1 MRKDKIT
8 DILTFLSR
16 CKSLESNKRY
26 GSSLLKDK
34 RNSVAE
40 HSWRLSMMAIV
51 IVTECNIEVDMK
63 KVLELC
69 TLHDLAEATTGDI
82 DAYEQIIN
90 GKKLVEEK
98 AVMED
103 KAVNEMTN
111 DIMFGDWIYKLWREY
126 EDQKTIESK
135 FVKAIDRIEGFLH
148 IAEVGVENYI
158 PKEFHSDYADKAVRS
173 FDETT
178 EDFPGMKDFL
188 DAIKANLK
196 EQFEKIGVIWLE
208 KKSA

>member
-1 MRKDKIT
+1 MRKDKVN

-51 IVTECNIEVDMK
+51 IVTESNIEVDMK

-111 DIMFGDWIYKLWREY
+111 DIMFGGWIYRLWREY
-126 EDQKTIESK
+126 EDQRTIESK

-158 PKEFHSDYADKAVRS
+158 PKEFHSDYADKAVKS

-178 EDFPGMKDFL
+178 ENFPGMKDFL
-188 DAIKANLK
+188 DVIKMNLK
-196 EQFEKIGVIWLE
+196 SQFEKVGVEWL
-208 KKSA
+208 A